1 MLNLHVR
8 LMKFRLFFLAG
19 LLLIAAQDSPPL
31 AITSPRAGEIVL
43 GQISI
48 IGSTEIANFASARL
62 DFKYA
67 SDSADTWFLLQTL
80 SQPARETPLYLWD
93 TTSITDGAYILRL
106 RVTLI
111 DGTFQEV
118 TIPVAVQNDSPIP
131 TPTPENTS
139 TPEPSIG
146 FLVPTPFFLA
156 ASPTPTEVP
165 RPTPTTLPENPA
177 ALNQNAIVGSLSR
190 GALVI
195 IGLFVFAGL
204 LLRFRRT

>member
-8 LMKFRLFFLAG
+8 LMKFRLLFLTVVFV
-19 LLLIAAQDSPPL
+19 IAAQDTPPL
-31 AITSPRAGEIVL
+31 AITSPRAGEMLV

-48 IGSTEIANFASARL
+48 IGSTDIPNFASARL

-67 SDSADTWFLLQTL
+67 SDSAESWFFLQT
-80 SQPARETPLYLWD
+80 STQPARETPLHLWD
-93 TTSITDGAYILRL
+93 TTTITDGDYILRL
-106 RVTLI
+106 RVTLV

-118 TIPVAVQNDSPIP
+118 TVPVTVQNDSPIP
-131 TPTPENTS
+131 TPTPESTS

-146 FLVPTPFFLA
+146 LLVPTPFFLA
-156 ASPTPTEVP
+156 ASPTPTDIP
-165 RPTPTTLPENPA
+165 RPTPTALPENPA
-177 ALNQNAIVGSLSR
+177 ALNQNSIVGSLSR

-195 IGLFVFAGL
+195 VGLFVFSAI

>member
-1 MLNLHVR
+1 
-8 LMKFRLFFLAG
+8 MKFRLFFLTT
-19 LLLIAAQDSPPL
+19 LFLIAAQEVPPL
-31 AITSPRAGEIVL
+31 AILSPHAGEIVL

-48 IGSTEIANFASARL
+48 IGSTDIANFASARL

-67 SDSADTWFLLQTL
+67 SDVADHWFFLQTL
-80 SQPARETPLYLWD
+80 AQPARETPLYLWD
-93 TTSITDGAYILRL
+93 TTMITDGEYVLRL
-106 RVTLI
+106 RVNLI

-118 TIPVAVQNDSPIP
+118 TVPVTIQNDSPLS
-131 TPTPENTS
+131 TPTPGFTA

-146 FLVPTPFFLA
+146 LLVPTPFFLA

-165 RPTPTTLPENPA
+165 RPTPTALPENPV
-177 ALNQNAIVGSLSR
+177 ALNQNAILGSLGR

-195 IGLFVFAGL
+195 FGLFIFSAI